1 MITINQRLV
10 IDNFMRLT
18 LVNKLELRFE
28 FLPRPRENDLEEEE
42 DDVDISGEAWFDPF
56 FSFVRVGRINET
68 TDAPIAK

>member
-1 MITINQRLV
+1 MS
-10 IDNFMRLT
+10 
-18 LVNKLELRFE
+18 KLELRFE